1 MSEIL
6 DVMERYGTLA
16 GYSILTNEYM
26 NFYSDIYHIEHNC
39 EGVGVG
45 LSSRFSSI
53 KSRIS
58 FLDVHRIFSNK
69 TVKGFL
75 KAADKV
81 VYREENLDAVALEYI
96 GKGKVCQ
103 VLMSSL

>member
-1 MSEIL
+1 M
-6 DVMERYGTLA
+6 Y
-16 GYSILTNEYM
+16 
-26 NFYSDIYHIEHNC
+26 
-39 EGVGVG
+39 
-45 LSSRFSSI
+45 
-53 KSRIS
+53 
-58 FLDVHRIFSNK
+58 RIFSNK